1 VTDFSV
7 FVEQSQLFFLI
18 FARIFALLAVAPLLN
33 SGSIPGVARVSFALL
48 VSFIV
53 FPGVFDG
60 GYPIPQ
66 QGLQYVLLLVGEA
79 LVGVITGF
87 FLILV
92 FAVFQLAGQL
102 FSLQMGFGAS
112 QVFDP
117 LSQIQIPLVGQFLN
131 IIGMLLFV
139 TISGFQQL
147 FMIGVSRSFEAVR
160 AVDLILIREDIVL
173 AVLGRLSRLF
183 EHAMIIAFPILGTLF
198 LIYVAMGLLGKAA
211 PQMNL
216 LILGFPISI
225 FVAFLILF
233 VGMPIIAEAFERVI
247 DEGFDI
253 ILRLFR
259 TAQEAG
265 A

>member
-1 VTDFSV
+1 VTDFGT

-18 FARIFALLAVAPLLN
+18 FARIFALLAVAPLMN
-33 SGSIPGVARVSFALL
+33 SGSIPNIARVSLALL
-48 VSFIV
+48 VSFLV
-53 FPGVFDG
+53 FPGVLDG

-66 QGLQYVLLLVGEA
+66 QGLQYVLLILGEA
-79 LVGVITGF
+79 LIGIITGF
-87 FLILV
+87 FLVLV
-92 FAVFQLAGQL
+92 FAIFQLAGQL

-131 IIGMLLFV
+131 IIAMLIFV
-139 TISGFQQL
+139 TVSGFQQL

-160 AVDLILIREDIVL
+160 AVDLVLIREDIAWAIL
-173 AVLGRLSRLF
+173 TRLTRLF
-183 EHAMIIAFPILGTLF
+183 EHAMVIAFPILGTLF

-233 VGMPIIAEAFERVI
+233 LAMPIMAEAFERVI
-247 DEGFDI
+247 DEGFEV
-253 ILRLFR
+253 ILRFYR
-259 TAQEAG
+259 AAQEASG
-265 A
+265 

>member
-1 VTDFSV
+1 VSDFGT

-18 FARIFALLAVAPLLN
+18 FARIFALLAVAPLMN
-33 SGSIPGVARVSFALL
+33 SSSIPNLARVSLALL
-48 VSFIV
+48 TSFLV
-53 FPGVFDG
+53 FPGVAAS

-66 QGLQYVLLLVGEA
+66 QGLQYALLILGEVLVGI
-79 LVGVITGF
+79 LTGF
-87 FLILV
+87 FLVLV

-131 IIGMLLFV
+131 IIGMLIFV

-147 FMIGVSRSFEAVR
+147 FMIGVARSFEALR
-160 AVDLILIREDIVL
+160 AVDLVLIREDIAL
-173 AVLGRLSRLF
+173 EIMSRLSRLF
-183 EHAMIIAFPILGTLF
+183 EQALIIAFPILGTLF
-198 LIYVAMGLLGKAA
+198 LIYVGMGLLGKAA

-225 FVAFLILF
+225 FVAFLLLM
-233 VGMPIIAEAFERVI
+233 VAMPVLAEAFERVI
-247 DEGFDI
+247 GEGFEL
-253 ILRLFR
+253 ILRMYR
-259 TAQEAG
+259 GAEEAAQ
-265 A
+265 

>member
-1 VTDFSV
+1 MSDFGT

-18 FARIFALLAVAPLLN
+18 FARIFALLAVSPLTN
-33 SGSIPGVARVSFALL
+33 SSSIPNLARVSLALL
-48 VSFIV
+48 ASFLV
-53 FPGVFDG
+53 FPGVFES

-66 QGLQYVLLLVGEA
+66 QGLQYFLLILGEA
-79 LVGVITGF
+79 LVGILTGF
-87 FLILV
+87 FLVLV

-131 IIGMLLFV
+131 IIGMLIFV

-147 FMIGVSRSFEAVR
+147 FMIGVARSFEALR
-160 AVDLILIREDIVL
+160 AVDLVLIREDIAL
-173 AVLGRLSRLF
+173 EIMSRLSRLF
-183 EHAMIIAFPILGTLF
+183 EHALIIAFPILGTLF
-198 LIYVAMGLLGKAA
+198 LIYVGMGLLGKAA

-225 FVAFLILF
+225 FVAFLILM
-233 VGMPIIAEAFERVI
+233 VAMPILAEAFERVI
-247 DEGFDI
+247 NEGFEL
-253 ILRLFR
+253 ILRMYR
-259 TAQEAG
+259 GAEEAM
-265 A
+265 